1 MMSELTPV
9 QRDLRQG
16 GGMKTERIHVKDA
29 LGLMGIEHT
38 DRASSRLTTHAK
50 TGQPWRGWVWRRDE
64 IEPHERTHHS
74 QRYVYSLVSRPGDAP
89 VEPTS
94 TPPAEQGADTREDA
108 ECIAELVERLRAVRR
123 VTRQADDVAR
133 SLREPAAIMDDQW
146 FASVVDAR
154 ERAKA
159 NYEQVTSACL
169 AYLVSAA
176 PRLLGALARQQEQ
189 AQEVILARQER
200 DEMEAC
206 WREAESQLEK
216 ARAELDRM
224 RSLGESSSVERS
236 MGSTKPRR
244 PQYETRVLV
253 IGGATPS
260 SKRMEKLEAR
270 LGSHVEWLPTSGKAG
285 VRVVQSAANRVR
297 SGRYYAVVMTRF
309 ANHSD
314 EDAIRPAC
322 EESETPYGRASEG
335 AGTDAIVRAYE
346 RAMGARSRSPAF
358 DR

>member
-1 MMSELTPV
+1 
-9 QRDLRQG
+9 
-16 GGMKTERIHVKDA
+16 MKTDRISAKAAMRVMGERESRQATLITAVAD
-29 LGLMGIEHT
+29 G
-38 DRASSRLTTHAK
+38 RAYK
-50 TGQPWRGWVWRRDE
+50 GWVWRRDE
-64 IEPHERTHHS
+64 IWPHERKNS
-74 QRYVYSLVSRPGDAP
+74 AQRYVYTLVSRPGDAP
-89 VEPTS
+89 AEATS
-94 TPPAEQGADTREDA
+94 TPPAEHGADTREDA

-176 PRLLGALARQQEQ
+176 PRLLGALARQHEQ
-189 AQEVILARQER
+189 AQEVTLARQER
-200 DEMEAC
+200 AEMEAC
-206 WREAESQLEK
+206 WREAESQLEE
-216 ARAELDRM
+216 ARAELERM
-224 RSLGESSSVERS
+224 KSLEGSSPVDRS

-244 PQYETRVLV
+244 PQYATRVLV

-270 LGSHVEWLPTSGKAG
+270 LGSHVEWLPTGGKGG

-314 EDAIRPAC
+314 EDAIKPAC
-322 EESETPYGRASEG
+322 EESGTPYGRASEG

-346 RAMGARSRSPAF
+346 RATGAALEGPWQREVE
-358 DR
+358 DE